1 MQGRLLI
8 WVPVTI
14 HELNIFSTTPCNL
27 NMDRR
32 SVKVRKKKNWSDR
45 QIDRQVMVWCQLPGI
60 SFAVDSS
67 RSAYTDPIMIT
78 ILIMITMV
86 MIITI
91 LMRTISTKYESNGSD
106 NSYDNFNNH
115 DNDNNNNNN
124 NKNYNKYIAKSSIHL
139 ERSCVYE
146 KSRST
151 NIANLHLS

>member
-1 MQGRLLI
+1 
-8 WVPVTI
+8 
-14 HELNIFSTTPCNL
+14 
-27 NMDRR
+27 
-32 SVKVRKKKNWSDR
+32 
-45 QIDRQVMVWCQLPGI
+45 
-60 SFAVDSS
+60 
-67 RSAYTDPIMIT
+67 
-78 ILIMITMV
+78 

-139 ERSCVYE
+139 EQSCVYE